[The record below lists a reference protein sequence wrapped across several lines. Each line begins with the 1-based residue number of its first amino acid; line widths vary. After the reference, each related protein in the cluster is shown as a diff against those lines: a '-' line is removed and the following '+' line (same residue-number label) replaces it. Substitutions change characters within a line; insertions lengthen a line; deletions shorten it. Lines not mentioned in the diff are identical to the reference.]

1 MIVRFVFRLV
11 SILFHPIFIP
21 LYSIYLYFFI
31 DNYQNKLIKISDSS
45 FLGALYTLM
54 LLIGVLFPLLSVFIM
69 YRTRIISSFTLPKRK
84 ERSPIIFIVFVYYV
98 MAYFMYRSWNITYY
112 NIIEG
117 FVSFLF
123 GGIIVLFIAFIIN
136 NFYKISLH
144 ALAIG
149 SMTGGFLALARTLNP
164 IININSLIII
174 NCVLLFSM
182 GLVASSRLYLKA
194 HTSKQIYLGLIIGF
208 VIEYYIVLY
217 KIIL

>member
-1 MIVRFVFRLV
+1 MPRFFFSLV

-31 DNYQNKLIKISDSS
+31 DNYENKLIKISDSS
-45 FLGALYTLM
+45 FLYVLYALM
-54 LLIGVLFPLLSVFIM
+54 LFIGVLFPLLSVFIM
-69 YRTRIISSFTLPKRK
+69 YRTRIISSITSPKRT
-84 ERSPIIFIVFVYYV
+84 ERSPIILIVFVYYV
-98 MAYFMYRSWNITYY
+98 MAYFMYRSWNIAYY

-123 GGIIVLFIAFIIN
+123 GGIIILFIAFVIN

-144 ALAIG
+144 SIAIG
-149 SMTGGFLALARTLNP
+149 SMAGGFLALAKILIHVSNF
-164 IININSLIII
+164 NSLIEI

-194 HTSKQIYLGLIIGF
+194 HTPLQVYLGLVIGF
-208 VIEYYIVLY
+208 LVEYYVVIN
-217 KIIL
+217 KISL

>member
-1 MIVRFVFRLV
+1 
-11 SILFHPIFIP
+11 
-21 LYSIYLYFFI
+21 
-31 DNYQNKLIKISDSS
+31 
-45 FLGALYTLM
+45 
-54 LLIGVLFPLLSVFIM
+54 M
-69 YRTRIISSFTLPKRK
+69 YRTKIISSITFPKRK

-149 SMTGGFLALARTLNP
+149 SMTGGFLALTRTLSP
-164 IININSLIII
+164 ILNSNSLVII
-174 NCVLLFSM
+174 NCILLFSM

-194 HTSKQIYLGLIIGF
+194 HNSKQIYLGLIVGF

-217 KIIL
+217 KIII